1 MAAGARIR
9 DNLLLL
15 AFFSRERRRKKER
28 EREGNETRER
38 IFHVGIWNANS
49 DSENSSCIDT

>member
-15 AFFSRERRRKKER
+15 AFFSRERRRKKKRER
-28 EREGNETRER
+28 ERGMKRASEFFTLEYGMR
-38 IFHVGIWNANS
+38 ILILKILRA
-49 DSENSSCIDT
+49 